1 MSGCFSA
8 ASDINEVSMGFSENL
23 EALLVLKNV
32 TQDEI
37 ARLSGVT
44 AGAVTGW
51 RKGSLPRKESLKKL
65 CNAFGISE
73 DDLISDTYGLAQ
85 KYKST
90 LSSDEQIKI
99 PLIKVLFDTH
109 GNVKED
115 SCILI
120 SIPAYIAQNRKNLFA
135 FIVEDDGY
143 NLKIPQGVAVVVDP
157 NEKQPKNGSIVAV
170 EVFNYQELSTLWNQK
185 SYVIL
190 RTWNEGA
197 KHLMLSPYSHN
208 KNLNDIIIG
217 ISDIDST
224 IEVLGT
230 IIWFQPLKTL

>member
-1 MSGCFSA
+1 
-8 ASDINEVSMGFSENL
+8 MGFSENL
-23 EALLVLKNV
+23 EALLALRDV
-32 TQDEI
+32 TQDEV

-51 RKGSLPRKESLKKL
+51 RKGSLPRKETIKKL
-65 CNAFGISE
+65 CTAFNVSE

-85 KYKST
+85 TYKST
-90 LSSDEQIKI
+90 LSSNEDVKI
-99 PLIKVLFDTH
+99 PLMKVLFDSH
-109 GNVKED
+109 GNIKED
-115 SCILI
+115 SYI
-120 SIPAYIAQNRKNLFA
+120 SIFIPSYIAENKKDLFA

-143 NLKIPQGVAVVVDP
+143 DLKVPQGVAAIIDP
-157 NEKQPKNGSIVAV
+157 NEKHPKNGSIVAV
-170 EVFNYQELSTLWNQK
+170 ELLNYQELSSLWNQK

-208 KNLNDIIIG
+208 ENLNDIIIG
-217 ISDIDST
+217 TSDIDST

-230 IIWFQPLKTL
+230 VIWFQPISTL